1 MAGVSGGAARHV
13 SLTLAAGAN
22 APAIERGDVHAPE
35 MKRTTSQLARHAA
48 SEHDERVPLRPS
60 AAQATEKEAVSPCRW
75 QKLCGASR
83 RETAPPRGGAA
94 HVALS
99 KSSAR
104 KASGVA
110 GSSARERSPPPAE
123 AYVAAAT
130 KAKRWASIS
139 QASPRSRER
148 PPYPYGGPY

>member
-60 AAQATEKEAVSPCRW
+60 AAQVTEKEAVSPCRW

-123 AYVAAAT
+123 AYVAAAAVR
-130 KAKRWASIS
+130 AKKRASILFS
-139 QASPRSRER
+139 
-148 PPYPYGGPY
+148 